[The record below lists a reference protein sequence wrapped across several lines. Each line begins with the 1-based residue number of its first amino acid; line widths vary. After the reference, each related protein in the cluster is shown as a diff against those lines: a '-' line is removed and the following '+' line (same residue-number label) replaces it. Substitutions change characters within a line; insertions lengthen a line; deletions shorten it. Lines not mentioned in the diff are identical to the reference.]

1 MKSILNEYKAIVKR
15 NDPIIIDAH
24 VANIVKGVSA
34 LTAAFRLVQLERC
47 RGNREASCLRDLHAD
62 KLHEAILDNLK
73 KLSFTTMAGSGQ
85 VHDDHPNHH
94 YFSPEGRLVSTKRLV
109 YIVDQHEGLQ
119 RVGWYSDS
127 SGLHIDLE
135 EDGSFQD
142 YQDENEVGVTPPV
155 FSVTEKP
162 RSAPFV
168 TTDQRTNKPKISLT
182 TEETTL
188 EPLKNDAID
197 KSISRPVFSYKAF
210 VSRTWALIV
219 LTFAV
224 LGFILSMW
232 MLVYV
237 LLKICDGTLTGQQA
251 MGLMLMI
258 GVTGLFGSVV
268 PWVLPPN
275 EMSCAARHFLH
286 PLLLSLCFSV
296 LLVKAMQLRSL
307 VSVGLGGHIPQV
319 NQIVSLL
326 FMVIVQVVITCE
338 WYMMTKP
345 IGFVDTLN
353 QDEYPKCDVSRNR
366 FLILHSYPAALL
378 IVAFCYGVSVLKI
391 KTNFHEGRWITAASI
406 SMLPIYAVWM
416 LICYCAPGHFHDPT
430 TAVAIIILALMI
442 LFIVFIPKMYT
453 INQQM
458 KLEDSKE
465 IFYSQQTSIND
476 STLLSTSNTNS
487 YGYSSRQRP
496 PRNYYPS
503 FSYATNYYIPKE
515 PMRSTQAA
523 SFPRNQHPKWI
534 PPNPALLK
542 NKHHKVVHIHG
553 TNGAKFNGTNFFG
566 TREPTC
572 TYEEWHNPT
581 SVYNTTLHAEKMG
594 KKNGHRSSKQKD
606 FHAVHLGQ
614 HQSSSNRSSKE
625 RKRNSR
631 SNSKSSSQS
640 SPSYGCTVKGTSAI
654 ILTPDSIVYNDEGI
668 WSHRYDTSPRP

>member
-1 MKSILNEYKAIVKR
+1 MIYDFLFFSL
-15 NDPIIIDAH
+15 P
-24 VANIVKGVSA
+24 
-34 LTAAFRLVQLERC
+34 LVWQ
-47 RGNREASCLRDLHAD
+47 
-62 KLHEAILDNLK
+62 
-73 KLSFTTMAGSGQ
+73 
-85 VHDDHPNHH
+85 
-94 YFSPEGRLVSTKRLV
+94 
-109 YIVDQHEGLQ
+109 
-119 RVGWYSDS
+119 VGWYSDS
-127 SGLHIDLE
+127 SGLHIDLD
-135 EDGSFQD
+135 EDGSFQE
-142 YQDENEVGVTPPV
+142 YEEENEVGVTPPA
-155 FSVTEKP
+155 FPLTERP

-168 TTDQRTNKPKISLT
+168 TTDQRPQRPRPRIRYTN
-182 TEETTL
+182 EATTL
-188 EPLKNDAID
+188 TPSTRRTTK
-197 KSISRPVFSYKAF
+197 KSDLISRPVFSYKAF

-219 LTFAV
+219 LTVAI
-224 LGFILSMW
+224 LGFCLSMW

-286 PLLLSLCFSV
+286 PLLLALCFAV

-319 NQIVSLL
+319 NQLVSLL

-345 IGFVDTLN
+345 IGFIDTLN
-353 QDEYPKCDVSRNR
+353 EEEFPKCDVTRNR
-366 FLILHSYPAALL
+366 FLILHSYPASLL
-378 IVAFCYGVSVLKI
+378 VVAFCYGVSVLKI

-416 LICYCAPGHFHDPT
+416 LICYCAPAHFHDPT

-458 KLEDSKE
+458 KLDDSKDV
-465 IFYSQQTSIND
+465 FYNSQQTSIND
-476 STLLSTSNTNS
+476 STLLSSNS
-487 YGYSSRQRP
+487 YGYSPHFKPPSGAAPAPPSHRP

-523 SFPRNQHPKWI
+523 SFPRTHKGATSWRNPK
-534 PPNPALLK
+534 N
-542 NKHHKVVHIHG
+542 KVVHIYG

-581 SVYNTTLHAEKMG
+581 SSYNTTLRAEK
-594 KKNGHRSSKQKD
+594 RAVQKD
-606 FHAVHLGQ
+606 HHDHRRRSKSNSSNQRVVTPPKEFHAVHLGQ
-614 HQSSSNRSSKE
+614 HQHVPTHNHSNRSSKE

-668 WSHRYDTSPRP
+668 WAHRYDTCPRP